1 MEDNLVIVESPAKA
15 KTIKKFLGKNF
26 LVKSSYGHIRDL
38 EKKNFGID
46 IDNNYQPRYTIPE
59 NKKEIVKEL
68 KDLAKKANF
77 VWLATDEDREGEAIA
92 WHLYQVL
99 ELSPEKT
106 KRIVFHEITKGAIQE
121 AIKNPREIDVNLVN
135 AQTAR
140 RILDRLVGF
149 ELSPVLWKKVKPSLS
164 AGRVQSAAVRLI
176 VEREREIL
184 NFKSTSSYKVT
195 GTFVSGKEQFRAD
208 LNQKLKEEKEAKEFL
223 EKCKS
228 AAFQVDSVTKKPA
241 KKHPSAPFI
250 TSTLQQEASR
260 KLGFSVART
269 MRVAQKLY
277 EAGKITYMRTD
288 SVNLSNSAISSASE
302 VIEKSFGK
310 KYVKTRKYQTKAKG
324 AQEAHEAIRPT
335 YIQNREIG
343 GTEPEK
349 KLYELIWKRTVA
361 SQMSDAELEKTN
373 VKITISNDDKYF
385 NASGEVI
392 KFDGFLKLYIEST
405 DEENEKEETGLLP
418 ELRED
423 DNLSYKEI
431 RAIQK
436 FSNHPPRYTEASLV
450 RKMEELGIGRPSTY
464 APTISTIQE
473 RGYVVREDRLGT
485 SRKYKEIVLTENVGV
500 NNKTENAGAEKKKL
514 FPNDIGMVV
523 NDFLNKHFPEIVNY
537 NFTADVEQ
545 DFDKIAQGYIEW
557 SKMIDDF
564 YKKFH
569 QKVEKTLEVAER
581 SSGERILGKDPKS
594 GRQVAV
600 KIGPYGPMVQLGTR
614 EEEEKP
620 KFASLQKGQ
629 HIETITLDE
638 ALKMFDLPRNL
649 GKFEGEDVTVAIGR
663 FGPYVKH
670 KGKYASLKKDVDDP
684 FTITL
689 DRAIELIEEKRERDK
704 KKIIKGFEDD
714 KDLLIQRGRF
724 GPYITYKSNNYRIPK
739 DKEPEKLSLKDC
751 YGIIEAKDKK
761 QSNKKSKSKTK
772 TTKPKT
778 RKTTKKSNNK
788 NKKK

>member
-68 KDLAKKANF
+68 KDLAKKANV

-106 KRIVFHEITKGAIQE
+106 KRIVFHEITKGAIQK
-121 AIKNPREIDVNLVN
+121 AIKNPRDIDVNLVN

-385 NASGEVI
+385 NARGEVI

-418 ELRED
+418 ELREGD
-423 DNLSYKEI
+423 KLSYKEI

-464 APTISTIQE
+464 APTISTIQD
-473 RGYVVREDRLGT
+473 RGYVVREDRPGT
-485 SRKYKEIVLTENVGV
+485 PRKYKEIVLTENVGV

-751 YGIIEAKDKK
+751 YDIIEAKDKK
-761 QSNKKSKSKTK
+761 QSNKKSKSNTK

>member
-68 KDLAKKANF
+68 KDLAKKANV

-106 KRIVFHEITKGAIQE
+106 KRIVFHEITKGAIQK
-121 AIKNPREIDVNLVN
+121 AIKNPRDIDVNLVN

-385 NASGEVI
+385 NARGEVI

-418 ELRED
+418 ELREGD
-423 DNLSYKEI
+423 KLSYKEI

-464 APTISTIQE
+464 APTISTIQD
-473 RGYVVREDRLGT
+473 RGYVVREDRPGT
-485 SRKYKEIVLTENVGV
+485 PRKYKEIVLTENVGV

-761 QSNKKSKSKTK
+761 QSNKKSKSNTK

>member
-68 KDLAKKANF
+68 KDLAKKANV

-418 ELRED
+418 ELREGD
-423 DNLSYKEI
+423 KLSYKEI

-473 RGYVVREDRLGT
+473 RGYVVREDRPGT
-485 SRKYKEIVLTENVGV
+485 PRKYKEIVLTENVGV

>member
-68 KDLAKKANF
+68 KDLAKKANV

-228 AAFQVDSVTKKPA
+228 AAFQVDNVTKKPA

-418 ELRED
+418 ELKEG

-436 FSNHPPRYTEASLV
+436 FSNYPPRYTEASLV

-473 RGYVVREDRLGT
+473 RGYVVREDRPGT
-485 SRKYKEIVLTENVGV
+485 PRKYKEIVLTENVGV

-704 KKIIKGFEDD
+704 KKIIKSFEDD

-751 YGIIEAKDKK
+751 YDIIEAKDKK

>member
-68 KDLAKKANF
+68 KDLAKKANV

-373 VKITISNDDKYF
+373 VKITISNDDRYF

-464 APTISTIQE
+464 APTISTIQD
-473 RGYVVREDRLGT
+473 RGYVVREDRPGT
-485 SRKYKEIVLTENVGV
+485 PRKYKEIVLTENVGV

-581 SSGERILGKDPKS
+581 SSGERILGKDPKT

-704 KKIIKGFEDD
+704 KKIIKSFEDD

-751 YGIIEAKDKK
+751 YDIIEAKDKK
-761 QSNKKSKSKTK
+761 QSNKKSKSNTK